1 MRNAEFETEIKNGV
15 INLLKEYL
23 NAKKAKVI
31 ILDNDSKS
39 DKDFIFRTVNNP
51 VHLDS
56 STSFLSREEAN
67 ER

>member
-31 ILDNDSKS
+31 ILDNETGNN
-39 DKDFIFRTVNNP
+39 KDFIFKTVNNP
-51 VHLDS
+51 VHL
-56 STSFLSREEAN
+56 TGCISFLTREEAN

>member
-1 MRNAEFETEIKNGV
+1 MRNSEFEAEIKNGV
-15 INLLKEYL
+15 INLPKKYL

-31 ILDNDSKS
+31 ILDNDFRS

-51 VHLDS
+51 VHLNS
-56 STSFLSREEAN
+56 GVSFLSRDEAN

>member
-1 MRNAEFETEIKNGV
+1 MRNAKFETRIKNGV
-15 INLLKEYL
+15 INPPKEYL

-39 DKDFIFRTVNNP
+39 DKDFIFKTVSNP
-51 VHLDS
+51 VHLNS
-56 STSFLSREEAN
+56 GTSFLFREEVN

>member
-1 MRNAEFETEIKNGV
+1 MQNTEFETEIKNG
-15 INLLKEYL
+15 IIHLPKEYF

-31 ILDNDSKS
+31 ILDNDSKT

-51 VHLDS
+51 VHLS
-56 STSFLSREEAN
+56 SRVSFLSRDEAN